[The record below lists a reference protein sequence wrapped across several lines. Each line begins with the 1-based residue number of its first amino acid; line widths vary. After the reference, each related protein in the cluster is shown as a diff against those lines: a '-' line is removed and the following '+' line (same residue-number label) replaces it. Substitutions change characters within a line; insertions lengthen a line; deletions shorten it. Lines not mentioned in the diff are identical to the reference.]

1 MKEFIKR
8 TITAIFLIVPA
19 YFLIKYLPDLY
30 FGIILGLIIFGAIYE
45 LRKLVEAELIDYVM
59 LIIIEGIMFLSIVLR
74 LIKFDEAIFVILISS
89 SVYMLLR
96 IKTKERLNDFVR
108 NFSFVFLVSIYLI
121 FSLFFMY
128 KLKVENPNYLFFLIF
143 VIAVGD
149 SGAYFIGSWI
159 GKHKIYPVAS
169 PNKSL
174 EGLIAAI
181 ITAGLSG
188 WLSIVI
194 FPVNI
199 NPQMAILTGAIVGL
213 FSQISDPVESLFK
226 RAAGKKDSGNIL
238 PGHGGFLDR
247 LDSYI
252 ICAPLLF
259 YIIKYIWF

>member
-8 TITAIFLIVPA
+8 TITAFFLIVPA
-19 YFLIKYLPDLY
+19 YFIIKYLPDLY
-30 FGIILGLIIFGAIYE
+30 FAILLSLIIFGAVLE
-45 LRKLVEAELIDYVM
+45 LKRLVLIDILDFVM
-59 LIIIEGIMFLSIVLR
+59 IFIIEAIMFLSIVLKIIT
-74 LIKFDEAIFVILISS
+74 LDESLFTILISS

-96 IKTKERLNDFVR
+96 INKKEKLNEFVK
-108 NFSFVFLVSIYLI
+108 NFSFIFLITIYLI
-121 FSLFFMY
+121 FSLFYLF
-128 KLKVENPNYLFFLIF
+128 KLKELNHNYLFFLIF
-143 VIAVGD
+143 VIAIGD

-169 PNKSL
+169 PKKSL

-188 WLSIVI
+188 WLSIII

-199 NPQMAILTGAIVGL
+199 KPRMAILTGAIIGL

-226 RAAGKKDSGNIL
+226 RASGKKDSGNIL